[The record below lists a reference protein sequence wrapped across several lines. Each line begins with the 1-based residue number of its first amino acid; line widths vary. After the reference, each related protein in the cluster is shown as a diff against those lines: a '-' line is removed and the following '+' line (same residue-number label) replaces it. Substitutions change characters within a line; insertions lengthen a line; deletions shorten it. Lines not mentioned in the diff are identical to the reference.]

1 MASYGRVTLGE
12 RFLEDRAYLLIT
24 YPEKKDDQ
32 VVYSGKKAKI
42 PFYETPMITES
53 QTPRYAKYQL
63 LGRNSNL
70 MSFLGADS
78 RTFNLTFTLTLPH
91 LQFFLKESPWE
102 SLSEKVESAK
112 FDIKKETQVID
123 HPKIPGVTL
132 KINKV
137 QDGTLLDSLAEERG
151 LENFQAQDGF
161 NSTNTIKYH
170 EDDFLNLRAQEL
182 GIDPSALIANQ
193 QSEGGFIADALVS
206 LNSSINSLLS
216 EPEPEKTVMDIK
228 AAFYYYI
235 NLLRST
241 TIGSA
246 RMGLGPPIVR
256 LNFGPLYQDVPCITT
271 KYDLSVEGP
280 AGYDKKTLLPN
291 RVKFTL
297 NLMEVRV
304 GNFGSHLDI
313 TANSPNPFDDVPT
326 WESVLRHGTVDP
338 RLGPRL
344 R

>member
-24 YPEKKDDQ
+24 YPEKKHDPEKKQVQ

-78 RTFNLTFTLTLPH
+78 RTFNLTFYLTLPH
-91 LQFFLKESPWE
+91 LQFFMKESPWE
-102 SLSEKVESAK
+102 SLATKMEDKM
-112 FDIKKETQVID
+112 FDIISD
-123 HPKIPGVTL
+123 PDSD
-132 KINKV
+132 INNPWLSPEESILAFEDAV
-137 QDGTLLDSLAEERG
+137 LEAEELAIG
-151 LENFQAQDGF
+151 DYNAQDGIKA
-161 NSTNTIKYH
+161 TNTIKYH
-170 EDDFLNLRAQEL
+170 EDDFLKLRAGEL
-182 GIDPSALIANQ
+182 GINPSALIANQ
-193 QSEGGFIADALVS
+193 QSEGGFIAEGLA
-206 LNSSINSLLS
+206 SLLP
-216 EPEPEKTVMDIK
+216 EPEPDKTVMNIK

-297 NLMEVRV
+297 SLMEVRV
-304 GNFGSHLDI
+304 GSFGSHLDI
-313 TANSPNPFDDVPT
+313 YADSPDPFDDVPT
-326 WESVLRHGTVDP
+326 WESVLKHGTVDP

-344 R
+344 I

>member
-1 MASYGRVTLGE
+1 MASYGRVTIGE

-24 YPEKKDDQ
+24 YPEKKEDQ

-78 RTFNLTFTLTLPH
+78 RTFNLSFTLTLPH

-112 FDIKKETQVID
+112 FDIKSETQNTPAVITD
-123 HPKIPGVTL
+123 PRIPGV
-132 KINKV
+132 KIKV
-137 QDGTLLDSLAEERG
+137 NNVNDGALLDSLAEERG
-151 LENFQAQDGF
+151 FKDFQAQDGF
-161 NSTNTIKYH
+161 KSTDTIRYH

-182 GIDPSALIANQ
+182 GVGAEALRANQ
-193 QSEGGFIADALVS
+193 ESEGGFIAEGLAAL
-206 LNSSINSLLS
+206 LP

-313 TANSPNPFDDVPT
+313 YADSPDPFDDVPT
-326 WESVLRHGTVDP
+326 WESVLKHGTVDP

-344 R
+344 V

>member
-78 RTFNLTFTLTLPH
+78 RTFNLSFTLTLPH

-102 SLSEKVESAK
+102 SLATKMNDK
-112 FDIKKETQVID
+112 MFDIISDPNSE
-123 HPKIPGVTL
+123 
-132 KINKV
+132 INNPWLTPEESILAFEDAV
-137 QDGTLLDSLAEERG
+137 LEAEE
-151 LENFQAQDGF
+151 LAVEDYNAQDGIKA
-161 NSTNTIKYH
+161 TNTIKYH
-170 EDDFLNLRAQEL
+170 ENDFFNLRAGEL
-182 GIDPSALIANQ
+182 GINPSDLTAAIEYQEKFQEGILTKIA
-193 QSEGGFIADALVS
+193 
-206 LNSSINSLLS
+206 SILPQ
-216 EPEPEKTVMDIK
+216 PEPDKTVMDIK
-228 AAFYYYI
+228 AAFYYYV

-313 TANSPNPFDDVPT
+313 YADSPDPFDDVPT
-326 WESVLRHGTVDP
+326 WESVLKHGTVDP

-344 R
+344 V